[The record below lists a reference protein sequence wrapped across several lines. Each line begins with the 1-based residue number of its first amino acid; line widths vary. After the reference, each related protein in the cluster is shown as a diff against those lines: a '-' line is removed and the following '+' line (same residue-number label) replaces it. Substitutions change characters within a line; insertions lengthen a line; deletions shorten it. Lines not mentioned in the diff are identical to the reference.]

1 MINFTSKASY
11 RFDDLVEIVRLLR
24 SPGGCPW
31 DREQT
36 HASIRRNFIE
46 ETYEA
51 CEAIDLDDKRLLCE
65 ELGDVMLQVVFHAE
79 METEKGGFTIDDVAD
94 GICKKL
100 ILRHPHIFGEV
111 RVHDSQEVLKNWDEI
126 KKVEK
131 GQHTVTDTLESV
143 AKSLPSL
150 IRAQKVQAKAA
161 KCGFDWHDAGGAYD
175 KVAEE
180 LEELKAAP
188 AEKQEEELGDLLF
201 SVVNVSRFLKIDPE
215 RACERTCNKFIARF
229 SKMEALACG
238 RGMRL
243 EDMTL
248 EQMDEL
254 WNEVKAQE
262 VK

>member
-79 METEKGGFTIDDVAD
+79 MEAEKGGFTIDDVAD

-111 RVHDSQEVLKNWDEI
+111 RVHDSQE
-126 KKVEK
+126 
-131 GQHTVTDTLESV
+131 G
-143 AKSLPSL
+143 
-150 IRAQKVQAKAA
+150 
-161 KCGFDWHDAGGAYD
+161 
-175 KVAEE
+175 
-180 LEELKAAP
+180 
-188 AEKQEEELGDLLF
+188 
-201 SVVNVSRFLKIDPE
+201 
-215 RACERTCNKFIARF
+215 
-229 SKMEALACG
+229 G
-238 RGMRL
+238 RGAGRT
-243 EDMTL
+243 ESC
-248 EQMDEL
+248 
-254 WNEVKAQE
+254 AC
-262 VK
+262 